1 MGVSG
6 TDHGAGR
13 RDPRRGAGATEHAQA
28 HLNAIGT
35 AVPPHDVH
43 EAFIAYV
50 LTSLRD
56 ERTKW
61 LFERMVERSGISRRR
76 AVVDP
81 LEGFYAP
88 GAFPDTAARM
98 RRFERDAPELVAAA
112 LDSLEAQCRTWR
124 KGLTHLVVT
133 CCTGFYAPGLDL
145 ELVERF
151 GLEPTLER
159 TLIGFMGC
167 NAAFNALKLARHAVR
182 SDPDARVLVI
192 NLELCSLHLQEISE
206 LDKMLMF
213 LLFADGCAASLVSAE
228 PSGLALDRFASGLLP
243 DSRDQITW
251 HIGMDGFD
259 MRLSGRVPRTI
270 SRHLPVHVAGLLG
283 QRPVSEIELW
293 AVHPGGRSIL
303 DAVQQS
309 LGLGHDHMAPSR
321 AVLRDCG
328 NMSSAAVMFVLAR
341 MMARVP
347 TGRLGCAMGFG
358 PGLSVES
365 LLFREAA

>member
-1 MGVSG
+1 MGVSE

-13 RDPRRGAGATEHAQA
+13 RDPRRGAGATERAQA

-43 EAFIAYV
+43 EAFVAYV
-50 LTSLRD
+50 LTSLQD

-112 LDSLEAQCRTWR
+112 LASLEAQCRTWR

-270 SRHLPVHVAGLLG
+270 SRHLPVHVADLLG
-283 QRPVSEIELW
+283 QRPLSDFELW

-309 LGLGHDHMAPSR
+309 LGLGPEHMADSR
-321 AVLRDCG
+321 DALRDHG
-328 NMSSAAVMFVLAR
+328 NMSSATVMFVLAR
-341 MMARVP
+341 MLARAP
-347 TGRLGCAMGFG
+347 AGRLGCAMGFG